1 MTKSDAI
8 AQPESERRRLAAV
21 VFTDVVGYAARMQR
35 DESDTL
41 AAVNADS
48 RRMRECCAEQG
59 GEVLNSM
66 GDGLMLCFPS
76 AAQAVTF
83 ALKVQEEFS
92 ARATGDPRR
101 NALVHR
107 LGVHLGDVIFQED
120 GSIAGDGVNIAS
132 RLEAKASPGGICI
145 SQAVY
150 DTVKGKVPMQARF
163 AGPLK
168 LKNIAEP
175 ILAWQVLPAG
185 AAFAGATEPWWRG
198 RRALIT
204 AISIAVVAVAGTWLW
219 SRRDAPPAP
228 FAGKV
233 ASAMADSQ
241 SIAVLPFTNM
251 SDNKENAYFAD
262 GVHEELLTQLARL
275 AELKVVSR
283 TSVMDYRDSKKNMR
297 QIGAELGART
307 LVEGSVRRAGNS
319 VRVTAQLIDA
329 ATDKHLWAA
338 SYDRELKDI
347 FSIQSELAHEIVAAL
362 KLNLSPQQMA
372 LLGRRPTDNLAA
384 YELFLRYQ
392 TMINSDT
399 GTYRIAANLMT
410 RADLLSR
417 AVELDPRFAVA
428 WAFLGRD
435 LAADYRFK
443 GRSPARLRSAR
454 EAMERALALAPE
466 DLEVRIA
473 QGGYLANTIDVE
485 SAIKVL
491 KSVLQIAPSHVEA
504 LNAITYVYNVARR
517 YADGESALEKTL
529 AVDPRNTMALTRLS
543 GLLQGFRH
551 FDRALALQRRR
562 LDVQPDDLDL
572 QARYHQIGAEKSG
585 SWETYDQWRAT
596 IPADLAQASRRIW
609 LNDMKRAAFRRDFDT
624 LAWLAETM
632 PERMRTPNQHW
643 PEVVRA
649 MTWLAAR
656 DVPRARAIASEV
668 LAHSTAVLHDRP
680 TEPGATRNAYFAH
693 AILGNAGAALAA
705 QKRAHS
711 AAIAEKNL
719 LDAAAF
725 DQDLHRIQAILGHR
739 ELALKEI
746 SRQLKLPE
754 LLAADIRQDIA
765 CFSLWD
771 DPTFKAIVDDP
782 ANNGPLP
789 IENF

>member
-66 GDGLMLCFPS
+66 GDGLMLCFQS

-101 NALVHR
+101 SALVHR

-185 AAFAGATEPWWRG
+185 AAAGAAFAGATEPWWRG
-198 RRALIT
+198 RRGLIT

-372 LLGRRPTDNLAA
+372 LLGRKPTDNLAA
-384 YELFLRYQ
+384 YDLFLRVQ
-392 TMINSDT
+392 QMLNNDT
-399 GTYRIAANLMT
+399 GTFRIGANTMQ
-410 RADLLSR
+410 RIELLSR
-417 AVELDPRFAVA
+417 AVELDPRFALA

-435 LAADYRFK
+435 LAADYRWN
-443 GRSPARLRSAR
+443 GRSPARLRLSVTTSRRPSTANR
-454 EAMERALALAPE
+454 VLTTIRYITLV
-466 DLEVRIA
+466 EVR
-473 QGGYLANTIDVE
+473 
-485 SAIKVL
+485 
-491 KSVLQIAPSHVEA
+491 
-504 LNAITYVYNVARR
+504 
-517 YADGESALEKTL
+517 
-529 AVDPRNTMALTRLS
+529 
-543 GLLQGFRH
+543 
-551 FDRALALQRRR
+551 
-562 LDVQPDDLDL
+562 
-572 QARYHQIGAEKSG
+572 
-585 SWETYDQWRAT
+585 
-596 IPADLAQASRRIW
+596 
-609 LNDMKRAAFRRDFDT
+609 
-624 LAWLAETM
+624 
-632 PERMRTPNQHW
+632 
-643 PEVVRA
+643 
-649 MTWLAAR
+649 
-656 DVPRARAIASEV
+656 
-668 LAHSTAVLHDRP
+668 
-680 TEPGATRNAYFAH
+680 
-693 AILGNAGAALAA
+693 
-705 QKRAHS
+705 
-711 AAIAEKNL
+711 
-719 LDAAAF
+719 
-725 DQDLHRIQAILGHR
+725 
-739 ELALKEI
+739 
-746 SRQLKLPE
+746 
-754 LLAADIRQDIA
+754 
-765 CFSLWD
+765 
-771 DPTFKAIVDDP
+771 
-782 ANNGPLP
+782 
-789 IENF
+789 